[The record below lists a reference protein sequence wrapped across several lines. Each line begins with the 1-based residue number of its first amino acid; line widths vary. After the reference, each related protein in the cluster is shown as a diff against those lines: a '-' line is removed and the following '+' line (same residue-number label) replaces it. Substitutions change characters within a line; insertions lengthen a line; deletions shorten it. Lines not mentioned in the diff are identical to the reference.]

1 MVNLLVVTCKP
12 NGIIKQIIRND
23 FADEL
28 EETIGHQFSSLFVP
42 EDTGNALTLIRL
54 INQNLLAHD
63 YYLRLNIPHSQVKL
77 SLRGAKVNDEL
88 VIIGSDNH
96 LDTSQFIEELQRVNN
111 SQANTIRALSKVVAA
126 PFHVI
131 KQNDEIQKLFNEIT
145 RINNELVNAQREL
158 SRKRIELERLNEL
171 KNSFLGMAAHDLRN
185 PLGVILSYAEYIREE
200 TGTSL
205 TDAQKWMLEVIQH
218 SASFM
223 LELIDNLLD
232 INKIESGKLE
242 LNKEVVDLV
251 RKVEDWAKANGAL
264 ASRKSIAL
272 HYTASSN
279 SILVECD
286 INKIEQ
292 VFNNL
297 VSNAIK
303 FSFPG
308 SSIYVSLETNTNS
321 VILSVKDQ
329 GIGMS
334 TEQINRLFKPFSR
347 ISAEGTAGEKCT
359 GLGLYIVKRIIEGH
373 GGNVYVLSTPGKG
386 TEFRV
391 ALPLSDQLNE
401 HR

>member
-28 EETIGHQFSSLFVP
+28 EEAIGHQFSSLFLP
-42 EDTGNALTLIRL
+42 EDIGNALTLIRL

-63 YYLRLNIPHSQVKL
+63 YYLRLNIPHSQVRL
-77 SLRGAKVNDEL
+77 SLRGAKANDEL

-96 LDTSQFIEELQRVNN
+96 LDASQFIEELQKVNN
-111 SQANTIRALSKVVAA
+111 SQANTIRALSKELTTPSHA
-126 PFHVI
+126 FS
-131 KQNDEIQKLFNEIT
+131 QNHEMQKHFDEIT

-158 SRKRIELERLNEL
+158 NRKKIELERLNEL

-185 PLGVILSYAEYIREE
+185 PLGVIISYAEYIREE
-200 TGTSL
+200 TGNSL
-205 TDAQKWMLEVIQH
+205 TDTQKWMLEVIQH

-232 INKIESGKLE
+232 INKIESGKLD

-251 RKVEDWAKANGAL
+251 RKVEDWAKVNGAL

-272 HYTASSN
+272 HYTASNN

-286 INKIEQ
+286 ANKIEQ

-308 SSIYVSLETNTNS
+308 SSIYISIGTDGNS
-321 VILSVKDQ
+321 AILSVKDQ

-334 TEQINRLFKPFSR
+334 AEQINQLFKPFSR
-347 ISAEGTAGEKCT
+347 ISTEGTAGEKCT

-373 GGNVYVLSTPGKG
+373 GGNIYVHSIPGKG

-391 ALPLSDQLNE
+391 TLPLSAKLNG
-401 HR
+401 HQ